1 MEILERDIATKTTEY
16 MFSMM
21 FSNLDKHQPWS
32 LGITI
37 MRTGPGKHHTA
48 LFHHSAAA
56 RSHGTQIWARHKVAR
71 QRVSRAVAI
80 PEAVAMASE

>member
-16 MFSMM
+16 MFSMV

-37 MRTGPGKHHTA
+37 MRTGPGKHHTFSPLSGGEITRHPNMGETQSCTPA
-48 LFHHSAAA
+48 RLASSSHS
-56 RSHGTQIWARHKVAR
+56 
-71 QRVSRAVAI
+71 
-80 PEAVAMASE
+80 

>member
-16 MFSMM
+16 MFSMV

-37 MRTGPGKHHTA
+37 MRTVGPASTTLGVVQA
-48 LFHHSAAA
+48 WV
-56 RSHGTQIWARHKVAR
+56 TQYPV
-71 QRVSRAVAI
+71 
-80 PEAVAMASE
+80 